1 MLSRSWQVFSSV
13 FRQVHEHDAM
23 RSYDVLTRGNTAKT
37 QASRVAVQIWF
48 GPHLGNFGCLVLL
61 LPRLLSFFFFFS
73 STYGAHL
80 RQVLK
85 VSVP

>member
-61 LPRLLSFFFFFS
+61 LPRLLSSFFFLLLTGLTS
-73 STYGAHL
+73 GRS
-80 RQVLK
+80 
-85 VSVP
+85 